1 MVLDPQ
7 QSRITKRQNDR
18 KFLSI
23 IPGLVV
29 LATAPLILPFLFQRS
44 PPKPLRTSF
53 LSGAMYIDELMTC
66 DNPERIQ
73 QVLRMKL
80 DVFQFLCSELKSKG
94 GLVDSKFV
102 SVEEQVAMF
111 LFTIARASSNRD
123 VQERFQ
129 HSGETV
135 SRHFHAVLE
144 AIDRLIPYY
153 IKLPDPQT
161 IPTAIT
167 SNPKFYNFFN
177 NCIGALDGTHVAA
190 KVPEEEAA
198 AFRNRKG
205 YLSQNVLACCDLDN
219 LLFTYVLAGTEGSA
233 HDGAVLGS
241 AFDKGFKVPVG
252 KYYLAD
258 AGYGLAPWL
267 LTPYRGV
274 RYHLREWDK
283 SNSRYVHYQVSY

>member
-1 MVLDPQ
+1 M
-7 QSRITKRQNDR
+7 
-18 KFLSI
+18 
-23 IPGLVV
+23 
-29 LATAPLILPFLFQRS
+29 
-44 PPKPLRTSF
+44 RTSS
-53 LSGAMYIDELMTC
+53 LSGAMYIEEVIKC
-66 DNPERIQ
+66 KNPRWIQ
-73 QVLRMKL
+73 QVLRKKL
-80 DVFQFLCSELKSKG
+80 GVFQFLCSELKSKG
-94 GLVDSKFV
+94 SLVDSKFV
-102 SVEEQVAMF
+102 SVEEQVTMF
-111 LFTIARASSNRD
+111 LFTIAHASSNRE

-135 SRHFHAVLE
+135 SRHFHAVLQ
-144 AIDRLIPYY
+144 AIMDRLIPQY
-153 IKLPDPQT
+153 IKLTDPNT

-167 SNPKFYNFFN
+167 SNSKFYNFFN
-177 NCIGALDGTHVAA
+177 NCIGALDGTHMAA